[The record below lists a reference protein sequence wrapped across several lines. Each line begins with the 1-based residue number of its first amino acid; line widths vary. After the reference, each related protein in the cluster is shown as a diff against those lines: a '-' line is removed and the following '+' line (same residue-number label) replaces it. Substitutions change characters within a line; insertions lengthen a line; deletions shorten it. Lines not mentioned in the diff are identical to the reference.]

1 VLLKAKEATVKNL
14 TDIISLNDVYIMG
27 LSHSLFPVDRSTQVY
42 IRQAIRYWNL
52 PVNMFVMENY
62 IKQEYFKTNN
72 N

>member
-1 VLLKAKEATVKNL
+1 MKNL
-14 TDIISLNDVYIMG
+14 TDIISLKLHTNR

-42 IRQAIRYWNL
+42 IRQAIGYWNL

-62 IKQEYFKTNN
+62 IKQEYFETNN